1 MIGPRQSLIPP
12 TLLTKPLP
20 PELINRLS
28 EDEKRLYQIQKG
40 KYDAYLRIL
49 EKKKQT
55 HDHPT
60 AKVFSLADSEKLM
73 QGRHHEDDLQ
83 DDEDEE
89 DLNQMKYLGRD
100 EFFH

>member
-20 PELINRLS
+20 PELINRLT

-55 HDHPT
+55 HDHPLDR
-60 AKVFSLADSEKLM
+60 VFSLQDTEKLM
-73 QGRHHEDDLQ
+73 QGKHHDDDFG
-83 DDEDEE
+83 DDEEE
-89 DLNQMKYLGRD
+89 DNLNQMKYLGRD
-100 EFFH
+100 EFFN